1 VVGTAAAV
9 GMAAVVDGTAAVFV
23 AGITVADT
31 TAVAAT
37 GMQATIDGTEDGDGG
52 AVGGTRGGCF
62 RCLSLTRTTEDIT
75 VQATVTDMDRVTV
88 TDMDQVTVT
97 DTESSARIFELV
109 VFCRLPID

>member
-1 VVGTAAAV
+1 VGGTAVVG

-75 VQATVTDMDRVTV
+75 VQVMDMARDTDMAWDTDTV
-88 TDMDQVTVT
+88 RVT
-97 DTESSARIFELV
+97 DTGTESPAPTRSHYGRVE
-109 VFCRLPID
+109 